1 MKLRAPRA
9 SAPDAVFLVLLGVLV
24 VFGLVMLTSASSD
37 LGAAQRG
44 SSSYYIVHQLLLG
57 LVPGVVGFLVGLF
70 LYYRHWERFATPL
83 LIVSI
88 ILLLLVF
95 SPIGFSAKGG
105 SRWLSI
111 GTYTF
116 QPSELLKLTFFIY
129 LAAWISRN
137 TARGR
142 SLTEGFL
149 PFLALVGGAMLLLVF
164 QPATTVA
171 LLIFTAS
178 LLMYFTGGAR
188 FSFLVAMVLIA
199 CLGVSLLIAF
209 TPYRMQRV
217 LSFLNPTEDLLGTG
231 YQRNQA
237 EIAIG
242 SGSITGVGFG
252 QSEAKLHYLP
262 EPLGDSIFAII
273 AEELGFIGAT
283 LFILVFLV
291 FVWRGLYIARRAA
304 DGFGRLLA
312 TSFICIIGLQAFVNI
327 GAISGVLPL
336 TGVPLPFVSYGG
348 TALTVFLTM
357 GGIVANISRYRLK

>member
-1 MKLRAPRA
+1 MTIRAPRA
-9 SAPDAVFLVLLGVLV
+9 SAPDSVFLVLLGVLV
-24 VFGLVMLTSASSD
+24 VFGFVMLTSASSD
-37 LGAAQRG
+37 IATVQRG
-44 SSSYYIVHQLLLG
+44 SSSYYLTHQLLVG
-57 LVPGVVGFLVGLF
+57 LLPGAVGFLVGLF
-70 LYYRHWERFATPL
+70 FYYRRLERFATPL
-83 LIVSI
+83 LILSI

-95 SPIGFSAKGG
+95 TPLGMSAKGG
-105 SRWLSI
+105 SRWLSL
-111 GTYTF
+111 GSFTF
-116 QPSELLKLTFFIY
+116 QPSEFLKLTFFIY
-129 LAAWISRN
+129 LAAWISRSG
-137 TARGR
+137 TRGR
-142 SLTEGFL
+142 SVSEGFV

-209 TPYRMQRV
+209 TPYRMQRI
-217 LSFLNPTEDLLGTG
+217 LSFLNPTEDLLGAG

-242 SGSITGVGFG
+242 SGRILGAGFG
-252 QSEAKLHYLP
+252 QSTTKLHYLP

-273 AEELGFIGAT
+273 AEELGFVGA
-283 LFILVFLV
+283 LAFVLVFFA
-291 FVWRGLYIARRAA
+291 FVWRGLYIARRAP
-304 DGFGRLLA
+304 DSFGRLLA
-312 TSFICIIGLQAFVNI
+312 TGFTCLLGLQAFVNI

-357 GGIVANISRYRLK
+357 SGIVANISRYRTR